1 MLSFVGSLDTHRFR
15 ACPLTTQRSY
25 LFHPPDT
32 TVDPERPGYGGT
44 CYSDLPAKTNVP
56 VIAFN
61 EDGDTASKAFSQ
73 SVSGAQAF
81 AHPIDGWALTSPTIG
96 CPTASATLTS
106 DSDSAAT
113 KSSKSSTSSQSS
125 QVAAGSPTPSTPS
138 NPASSS
144 GVSTGAI
151 VGATIGGCAIL
162 ALLVALVW
170 FLLARRRKNNVNPSD
185 PHQMA
190 DDFGGPKTMDRF
202 EGQTQYNSHEVSAH
216 PREKSEW
223 IPSQLNDGHGA
234 FEMQAASAHEM
245 PAETVGKTGDSKI
258 MGFHAH

>member
-1 MLSFVGSLDTHRFR
+1 MLSFVGSLDIYRFR
-15 ACPLTTQRSY
+15 AWLLMVQRSY
-25 LFHPPDT
+25 QFHPPDT
-32 TVDPERPGYGGT
+32 TVDTDRPGYGGT

-73 SVSGAQAF
+73 SASGAQAF

-96 CPTASATLTS
+96 CPTASASLTS
-106 DSDSAAT
+106 DSESPTA
-113 KSSKSSTSSQSS
+113 KSSKSSSASSQSP
-125 QVAAGSPTPSTPS
+125 QAGAGSPTPSTT
-138 NPASSS
+138 ASSD

-151 VGATIGGCAIL
+151 VGAAIGGCAVL
-162 ALLVALVW
+162 AFLVALVW
-170 FLLARRRKNNVNPSD
+170 LILVRRRKNNAVPRD
-185 PHQMA
+185 AHQMA
-190 DDFGGPKTMDRF
+190 DDFGGPKTVFRS
-202 EGQTQYNSHEVSAH
+202 EGQTQYNSHEVSAY
-216 PREKSEW
+216 PPEKSEW
-223 IPSQLNDGHGA
+223 VPSQLNDGHGA